1 LHGSD
6 SADNVLIFTKDVYR
20 IRILNA
26 FWKAYF
32 THLHFR
38 VFRSDGNN
46 KTIIPFTIVGVDSS
60 VMATPETNITDI
72 TLAAA

>member
-6 SADNVLIFTKDVYR
+6 SVDNVLQFTKDVYR

-26 FWKAYF
+26 FWKSFF
-32 THLHFR
+32 TQLQFIVIR
-38 VFRSDGNN
+38 PNGDNSTV
-46 KTIIPFTIVGVDSS
+46 IPFTIIGVDSS
-60 VMATPETNITDI
+60 VMATPERNIKNI

>member
-1 LHGSD
+1 MHGSD
-6 SADNVLIFTKDVYR
+6 SIDNVLIFTKDVYR

-32 THLHFR
+32 THLKFK
-38 VFRSDGNN
+38 VIKPDGSN
-46 KTIIPFTIVGVDSS
+46 KTIPFTIVGVDSS